1 MDLGAQLELGCAP
14 GHEVDWSQLGGG
26 GGGESGVRRVYVR
39 LLRTALLQDA
49 ENKNCSGL
57 V

>member
-1 MDLGAQLELGCAP
+1 MLLAMRLIGP
-14 GHEVDWSQLGGG
+14 NSG